1 MASSEA
7 NSPRSV
13 CASPSKPP
21 EMLGI
26 DLLRF
31 AMIRQCEDGARN
43 VILSLTRQTLER
55 FERFVQEI
63 RHDTF
68 IRLDR
73 FTAKSGAS
81 LCYLLIP
88 HAKTHKLLR

>member
-1 MASSEA
+1 
-7 NSPRSV
+7 
-13 CASPSKPP
+13 
-21 EMLGI
+21 MLGI

-73 FTAKSGAS
+73 FTVKSGAS

-88 HAKTHKLLR
+88 HAKTHKLLRMSPKAEQV